1 MRAIVKKS
9 YIVVLGAI
17 VTSIGLFASVGCK
30 DSDSHSTGRR
40 SVGRQAQA
48 RQDNLS
54 VLLDT
59 VAKTLNALPNE
70 TVLDLVPPVPI
81 LDDSTSA
88 DGNEVLAILGVN
100 PQDPEGGNN
109 FLSVP
114 AGNGNFRGLRV
125 KAGDIVRYFIDYDEE
140 SYEHGGGVE
149 VDYIE
154 LPVRR
159 LDTNNAQ
166 NALILDVSLGGP
178 VVEPHRIEIWRFSD
192 QRMNE
197 IRLRLTRYV
206 RQRRPAIA
214 WEPTPDET
222 ALVQLADRANQWF
235 RNLRPS
241 QVTWELSK
249 LIDTLPATVRD
260 AGSIAPLLTPEALRD
275 GLFDLA
281 DIRSLQEAI
290 WLRDIAAWAKQDAYK
305 KVDIALALFDWT
317 IRNIQLDES
326 DQPGIVHQPWQALM
340 YGHGSAEMRAWVFAG
355 LCLQQQLDVVMLSVT
370 NEKEESKWWLP
381 AVWIDGEFYLFDP
394 LLGLPILD
402 AEAEHIATLSEV
414 IADPSLLRN
423 LDLDDKHPYP
433 ITADDMSHVSAS
445 VVATPLQLSRRAAA
459 LQNAL
464 EGEDYVVLA
473 APSKGLVDYLKAQ
486 TEFTEVALWPFP
498 YEQRLAEEAMKRPQR
513 ELAAQQVLT
522 FCQRPRLWKARV
534 LHFQGTK
541 PIPVSQQNDPL
552 AQPNLGHREA
562 IQNYQHTEIRTPDAV
577 LDLFDAG
584 KQIIYRSIKY
594 SASYWLGLLSYDLG
608 KFEVAEDWFLRRT
621 LEPNPDG
628 FWTPGAQYNLART
641 LEQLGRTDEAI
652 TILEADQSP
661 QRHGNLLRAR
671 RIADTENSDSSP
683 AE

>member
-1 MRAIVKKS
+1 MKKS